1 MVPRGCL
8 REYLRTWAGRATF
21 TLLGAGSMGLPPMA
35 AAQIKAPPL
44 DCHHPGSCLASESK
58 RKKKNKSNQRERHR
72 KRDNKKDRVKVRKM
86 RQREETVMEEADGLR
101 SRNLSGVSLSTSD
114 N

>member
-8 REYLRTWAGRATF
+8 REYMRTQAGRAAF
-21 TLLGAGSMGLPPMA
+21 TLLGAGSVGLPPMA

-58 RKKKNKSNQRERHR
+58 RKKKKNQTRE
-72 KRDNKKDRVKVRKM
+72 KDTGK
-86 RQREETVMEEADGLR
+86 ETIRRTE
-101 SRNLSGVSLSTSD
+101 
-114 N
+114 